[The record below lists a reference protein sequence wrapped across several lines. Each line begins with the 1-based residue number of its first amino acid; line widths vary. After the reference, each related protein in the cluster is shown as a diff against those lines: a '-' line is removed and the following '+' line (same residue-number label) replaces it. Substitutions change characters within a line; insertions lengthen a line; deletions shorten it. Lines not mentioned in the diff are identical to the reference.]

1 MPSFIIFCCQK
12 GVVWSL
18 DYISGED
25 NDEFEC
31 MLVIR
36 GEILLKRLFKK
47 PNLYLTYRHSLL
59 VRVLG

>member
-1 MPSFIIFCCQK
+1 M
-12 GVVWSL
+12 WSL

-36 GEILLKRLFKK
+36 CEVLLKRLFKK
-47 PNLYLTYRHSLL
+47 PNLYLTYQHSLL
-59 VRVLG
+59 VRVLV

>member
-47 PNLYLTYRHSLL
+47 PILYLTYRNSLL

>member
-1 MPSFIIFCCQK
+1 M
-12 GVVWSL
+12 WSL